1 MKGFKKLF
9 NKKYEELSETD
20 KMVISLKKAINMFK
34 EEDQD
39 TKKAFLGAY
48 IAHTTHELKRK
59 GISI

>member
-39 TKKAFLGAY
+39 TKRAFLGA
-48 IAHTTHELKRK
+48 LF
-59 GISI
+59 SIFMHI